1 MDKFETA
8 PACLTQSRIEDLAGV
23 VNLKEFE
30 ELRRR
35 LESRQG
41 DHHREVIHTLRKK
54 NPSSKIIRKSGI
66 LEALRRRK
74 DIPEGLELYNE
85 WKRLLEKRK
94 DSSTT
99 DQIEVKYDN
108 ETEKIRNKSNELM
121 LKSVS
126 ECCNS
131 KRRTIF
137 PKERGILLN
146 LEKSIFR
153 QCDNKSTKKYRRLS
167 RKIIFALRNQTN
179 IDEDILL

>member
-1 MDKFETA
+1 MDKFVIRSPRPTPSFQSKFKETA
-8 PACLTQSRIEDLAGV
+8 AACLTQSRIEDLAGV

-94 DSSTT
+94 DSSTR
-99 DQIEVKYDN
+99 DQVMPQSPNAPFSPLHY
-108 ETEKIRNKSNELM
+108 
-121 LKSVS
+121 
-126 ECCNS
+126 
-131 KRRTIF
+131 
-137 PKERGILLN
+137 
-146 LEKSIFR
+146 
-153 QCDNKSTKKYRRLS
+153 
-167 RKIIFALRNQTN
+167 
-179 IDEDILL
+179 